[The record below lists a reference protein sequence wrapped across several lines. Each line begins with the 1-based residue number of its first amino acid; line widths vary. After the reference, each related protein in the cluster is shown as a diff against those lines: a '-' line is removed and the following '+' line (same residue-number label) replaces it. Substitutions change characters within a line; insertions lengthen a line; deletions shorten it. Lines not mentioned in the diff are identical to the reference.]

1 MCSGNEEDKFFE
13 THECKMIPIR
23 YYLRQLL
30 EEWDSED
37 ERGDV
42 DDIVARLN
50 ALVND
55 LNRSSWNLLTKLK
68 TSM

>member
-1 MCSGNEEDKFFE
+1 
-13 THECKMIPIR
+13 MIPIR